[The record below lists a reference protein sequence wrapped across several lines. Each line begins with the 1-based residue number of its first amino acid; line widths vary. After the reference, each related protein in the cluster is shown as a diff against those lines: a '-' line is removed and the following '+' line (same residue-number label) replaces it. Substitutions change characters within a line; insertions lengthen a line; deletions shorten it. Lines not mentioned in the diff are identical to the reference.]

1 METRGLVG
9 KNQERSGLR
18 PRGRGFRPGSD
29 PEVPLPF
36 ASPHIELSISGRSY
50 APYMGIPS
58 GRTGREERERKKKP

>member
-18 PRGRGFRPGSD
+18 PRGRGSVRGPIPRFRFPS
-29 PEVPLPF
+29 
-36 ASPHIELSISGRSY
+36 SHIELSISGRSY

-58 GRTGREERERKKKP
+58 GRTGREDR